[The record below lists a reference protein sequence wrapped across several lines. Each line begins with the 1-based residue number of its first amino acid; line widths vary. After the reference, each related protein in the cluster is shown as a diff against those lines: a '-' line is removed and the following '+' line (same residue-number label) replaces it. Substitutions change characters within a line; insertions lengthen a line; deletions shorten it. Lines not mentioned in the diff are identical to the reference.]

1 MAPARYVERV
11 PSTFAGCVLDHVD
24 DLPVLWRRD
33 DRFKAFRIVLC
44 WQRPL
49 DDMAAAR
56 ALLPALLLHGTEC
69 HPDRPALARLM
80 ERCYGAWAG
89 PGVGRFA
96 ESQIFRLAAEA
107 VAGAFLPGRP
117 DQFGDVMGLLAEF
130 ATRPRLAHGRFPDD
144 VFVREHEQALAQAR
158 AVVDDKAAWAR
169 QRAIAVACAGEPWAT
184 PEHGGEAAIAALAA
198 ADPEAARRDF
208 LAHGRRWCVA
218 MGALPADLP
227 QRLAAW
233 LATLPRPQPLPVPAV
248 VQPTPRAPR
257 RTVEQAAMQ
266 QARIVLLFRFPVPA
280 DAAETAALQV
290 FASLWGGGPHSR
302 LFREVREQR
311 SLCYAIGAGGDV
323 HKGVV
328 LVTVGCDA
336 RSCAAVVAEVQRQLA
351 LLAAGEFTADELQT
365 AIATIVGPFLAVDD
379 SLAGRMQFTA
389 EQWLLGRDQE
399 PAQRVATYRAV
410 ERAAVI
416 AAARTLWF
424 DHEYLLLP
432 EGA

>member
-1 MAPARYVERV
+1 MPT
-11 PSTFAGCVLDHVD
+11 TFAGCVLDHID

-33 DRFKAFRIVLC
+33 DRFKTFRLVLC

-49 DDMAAAR
+49 DERAAAR
-56 ALLPALLLHGTEC
+56 ALLPALLLHGTQRF
-69 HPDRPALARLM
+69 PDRPALARAM

-96 ESQIFRLAAEA
+96 ESQVFRLATEA
-107 VAGAFLPGRP
+107 VAGEFLPGRP
-117 DQFGDVMGLLAEF
+117 DQLGEMMGLLAEF
-130 ATRPRLAHGRFPDD
+130 ALRPRLEHGRFAADA
-144 VFVREHEQALAQAR
+144 FGREHEQALAQAR
-158 AVVDDKAAWAR
+158 AVIDDKAAWAR
-169 QRAIAVACAGEPWAT
+169 QRAIALGCIGEPWAI
-184 PEHGGEAAIAALAA
+184 PDHGGEAAIAALTP
-198 ADPEAARRDF
+198 ADPELVRHDF
-208 LAHGRRWCVA
+208 LVHGRRWCVA

-233 LATLPRPQPLPVPAV
+233 LPALPRQQPLPLPAV
-248 VQPTPRAPR
+248 AQPMPRAPG
-257 RTVEQAAMQ
+257 RTVEHAVMQ
-266 QARIVLLFRFPVPA
+266 QARIVLLFRFPVPI
-280 DAAETAALQV
+280 DAAGAAAMQV
-290 FASLWGGGPHSR
+290 LASLWGGGPHSR

-336 RSCAAVVAEVQRQLA
+336 PACPAVVAEVQRQLA
-351 LLAAGEFTADELQT
+351 LLAAGEFAAQELQT

-399 PAQRVATYRAV
+399 PGQRIDGYRAV
-410 ERAAVI
+410 SRAAVI
-416 AAARTLWF
+416 AAAQSIWL